1 MKLILENWRQY
12 LKEQAELSPESKI
25 YSDMDGVLVNFADYT
40 IGLVNDLIAGGNIPS
55 HWRAEQ
61 TGGYRKRLRRIH
73 NNDDLGPDFRV
84 TDKEQLDEKEIK
96 SFMFGV
102 IGTNPGEF
110 YKGMSPYQDG
120 INELWPALKATGRDV
135 YILSAAVPTRTE
147 KAKTSEWG
155 KTEWV
160 REHGLDPVKTIIVQ
174 GDRKINAA
182 QRKAAYANT
191 NGIVNILIDDKQENI
206 NAWISAGGI
215 GILHTPGGS
224 SATIQQLEGL
234 FDETNT

>member
-12 LKEQAELSPESKI
+12 LKEQAELSPQSKI
-25 YSDMDGVLVNFADYT
+25 YCDMDGVLVNFADYT
-40 IGLVNDLIAGGNIPS
+40 MALVNDLIAGKDIP
-55 HWRAEQ
+55 WPAEQ
-61 TGGYRKRLRRIH
+61 TRGYRKRLRRIH

-110 YKGMSPYQDG
+110 YLAMDPYQDG

-147 KAKTSEWG
+147 EAMTSEEG

-160 REHGLDPVKTIIVQ
+160 QKHGLDPIKTIIVQ

-191 NGIVNILIDDKQENI
+191 NGIVNILIDDEQENI

-224 SATIQQLEGL
+224 SATIQQLGAL